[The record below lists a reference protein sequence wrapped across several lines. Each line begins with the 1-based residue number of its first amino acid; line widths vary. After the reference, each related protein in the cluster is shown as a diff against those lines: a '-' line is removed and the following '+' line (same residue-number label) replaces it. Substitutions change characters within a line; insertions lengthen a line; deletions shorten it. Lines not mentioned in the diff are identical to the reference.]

1 MEAIKCKTQELSA
14 AMCPAVRSQLVCCEK
29 EAAVPEAAEVR
40 N

>member
-14 AMCPAVRSQLVCCEK
+14 AMCPAIRSQLACCEK
-29 EAAVPEAAEVR
+29 EANLPEAAEVR